1 VPGMSQDVAR
11 PLSHQSTNDQVFA
24 MVRPLLAP
32 GVRVLD
38 LGAGEGYFSGV
49 VGRFCEDTL
58 GVAPATILSACD
70 VTPEIYRYPSVVCE
84 RLTTDGRLPYDDGT
98 FDVVCSLE
106 VLEHVEDQFAY
117 SREVMRVLKP
127 GGVAIISTPN
137 VLNLNSRWRYL
148 HSGFFTLFN
157 PLPLSRVDV
166 VHTSGHIHPVSY
178 YYAVLAFLRA
188 GAAAVSVSYDRHK
201 RSAIGLL
208 VLTWPL
214 LFLGGLAF
222 RSRLKR
228 KDSRVHDEN
237 ASVMAAMRS
246 PGMLTARSVILRVTR

>member
-1 VPGMSQDVAR
+1 MSHEAAR
-11 PLSHQSTNDQVFA
+11 PLSHQSTNDQVLA

-32 GVRVLD
+32 GIRMLD

-49 VGRFCEDTL
+49 VGKFCEETL

-70 VTPEIYRYPSVVCE
+70 VTPEIFRYPSVVCE
-84 RLTTDGRLPYDDGT
+84 RLSMDGRLPYADAT

-157 PLPLSRVDV
+157 PLPLSHVDV

-178 YYAVLAFLRA
+178 YYITVAFLRA
-188 GAAAVSVSYDRHK
+188 GATAVSVSYDRHK
-201 RSAIGLL
+201 RSAMGLL
-208 VLTWPL
+208 VLTWPI
-214 LFLGGLAF
+214 LFLGGLLF
-222 RSRLKR
+222 RSKLQR
-228 KDSRVHDEN
+228 KDPRVHDETDG
-237 ASVMAAMRS
+237 VMAAMRS
-246 PGMLTARSVILRVTR
+246 PGMLTARSVIVRVTR

>member
-1 VPGMSQDVAR
+1 M
-11 PLSHQSTNDQVFA
+11 
-24 MVRPLLAP
+24 
-32 GVRVLD
+32 LD

-49 VGRFCEDTL
+49 VGRYCEETL

-70 VTPEIYRYPSVVCE
+70 VTPEIYRYPAVVCE
-84 RLTTDGRLPYDDGT
+84 RLAADGRLPYPDAT

-127 GGVAIISTPN
+127 GGAAIISTPN

-157 PLPLSRVDV
+157 PLPLSHVDV

-178 YYAVLAFLRA
+178 YYIVVAFLRA
-188 GAAAVSVSYDRHK
+188 GAATVSVSYDRHK
-201 RSAIGLL
+201 RSAMGLL
-208 VLTWPL
+208 VFLWPV
-214 LFLGGLAF
+214 LFLGGLLF
-222 RSRLKR
+222 RSKLRRRDPK
-228 KDSRVHDEN
+228 VHNEN
-237 ASVMAAMRS
+237 AGVLTATGSL
-246 PGMLTARSVILRVTR
+246 GMLTARSVIVRVTR